1 MPFLKRTRAPE
12 PTPPPTPL
20 HPEAPGQQYAVKIHL
35 LARSSDPVR
44 LRGTDAN
51 RAIPG
56 IVERLSTEP
65 VEVLEPLPLELTDAA
80 PTLERVED
88 LELWLRARRSATPI
102 SRHALYVLES
112 VDALDMT
119 VDTFTCG
126 LLSGSTGPDGYP
138 DYHAIVGGVA
148 TRWDEATGELLC
160 RAVVAW
166 GGRGVRGDTD
176 RHAQTIVNRIHAEL
190 SAAGRSS
197 MGGDES
203 SASLPMDRSRLI
215 CPHCGFDTP
224 PTNAFFCTRCGM
236 RMSRG
241 A

>member
-1 MPFLKRTRAPE
+1 MPFLKRTRAPD
-12 PTPPPTPL
+12 PSPPPTPL
-20 HPEAPGQQYAVKIHL
+20 HPEAPGQQYAVKINL

-44 LRGTDAN
+44 LRGTHAN
-51 RAIPG
+51 RAIPA

-65 VEVLEPLPLELTDAA
+65 IEVIEPLAPELNDAA
-80 PTLERVED
+80 PMLERVED
-88 LELWLRARRSATPI
+88 LELWLRARRNATPI

-126 LLSGSTGPDGYP
+126 LLSGATGPDGYP

-160 RAVVAW
+160 RALVGW

-176 RHAQTIVNRIHAEL
+176 RQAQTIVNRIHAEL
-190 SAAGRSS
+190 SAARRSA
-197 MGGDES
+197 GDADDS
-203 SASLPMDRSRLI
+203 SASRPIDRSGLT
-215 CPHCGFDTP
+215 CPHCGFEAAT
-224 PTNAFFCTRCGM
+224 THAFFCTRCGM

>member
-12 PTPPPTPL
+12 PGPPPTPL
-20 HPEAPGQQYAVKIHL
+20 HPEAPGQQYALKIHL
-35 LARSSDPVR
+35 LARSGDPVR
-44 LRGTDAN
+44 LRGPEAN
-51 RAIPG
+51 RAVPG
-56 IVERLSTEP
+56 IVERLSSEP
-65 VEVLEPLPLELTDAA
+65 VEVIEPLPLEFNHAA

-88 LELWLRARRSATPI
+88 LELWLRARRGASAI

-126 LLSGSTGPDGYP
+126 LLFGATGPDGYP

-148 TRWDEATGELLC
+148 SRWDEATGELLC
-160 RAVVAW
+160 RALVGW

-190 SAAGRSS
+190 SSAGRST
-197 MGGDES
+197 DEGHEL
-203 SASLPMDRSRLI
+203 SAPFATDRSGLI
-215 CPHCGFDTP
+215 CPHCGFETAA
-224 PTNAFFCTRCGM
+224 TNAFFCTRCGM